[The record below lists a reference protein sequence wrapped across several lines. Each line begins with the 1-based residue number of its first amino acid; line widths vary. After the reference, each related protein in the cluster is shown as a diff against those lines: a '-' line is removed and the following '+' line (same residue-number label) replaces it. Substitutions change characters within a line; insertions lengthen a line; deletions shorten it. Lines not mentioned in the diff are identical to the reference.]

1 MNIDAGSKMNDRLV
15 SVTPAL
21 RRKLQLAFQ
30 QFNSTEDFLH
40 RWRQQ
45 ADTLGKPPSEAD
57 IHNILYSQSTCVHG
71 MINGVC
77 QLLLNRPYRDNSP
90 KRVSPALKQKLLDK
104 FNEQFKVG
112 GGTAWGEF
120 SIAWGKHLNDSDPP
134 RHQTIRSFLANEHR
148 DSCEHWLVNGLC
160 QMLLDC

>member
-1 MNIDAGSKMNDRLV
+1 MNIDAGAKMNDPLV

-30 QFNSTEDFLH
+30 QFHSIEDFLH
-40 RWRQQ
+40 KWRQQ
-45 ADTLGKPPSEAD
+45 IDILGKPPSEAD
-57 IHNILYSQSTCVHG
+57 IHNILYSQTTYAHW

-77 QLLLNRPYRDNSP
+77 QLLLNRPYRDNSL
-90 KRVSPALKQKLLDK
+90 KRVPPALKQKLVDK

-112 GGTAWGEF
+112 GETTWGEF
-120 SIAWGKHLNDSDPP
+120 SIAWGRDLNDPDPP
-134 RHQTIRSFLANEHR
+134 RHQTIRSFLASEHR

-160 QMLLDC
+160 QMLLNC